1 MLKIFF
7 PAGLEIATTE
17 THVEY
22 QKLFDL
28 LKDKKHISQ
37 EERTS
42 ILLISRIF
50 SLMNIECEAIEKRGV
65 QVDFE
70 SGSLDYDLVQFSTYV
85 RTLRFLMKSNF
96 QTIMYRMFR
105 LGRADAALY
114 KQALTMQ
121 AFNKETNNLFG
132 YVIKVVLSAPDGSD
146 LQKEPWRAIDNML
159 TPEEYL
165 AALKK
170 ACQLWKDV
178 IYIHSISI

>member
-50 SLMNIECEAIEKRGV
+50 SLMNIECEAIDKRGV

-96 QTIMYRMFR
+96 
-105 LGRADAALY
+105 
-114 KQALTMQ
+114 
-121 AFNKETNNLFG
+121 
-132 YVIKVVLSAPDGSD
+132 
-146 LQKEPWRAIDNML
+146 
-159 TPEEYL
+159 
-165 AALKK
+165 
-170 ACQLWKDV
+170 
-178 IYIHSISI
+178 